1 MFEGIY
7 TALVTPFSKG
17 KLDLRRLEGLV
28 QSQIAGGVDG
38 VVPAGTTGESP
49 TLSPEEHLAVIQAT
63 IDFADKKLLVLA
75 GTGANS
81 TSEAIHFTQEA
92 EKLGADGSLQV
103 TPYYNKPSQE
113 GLFQH
118 FYAIAQ
124 ATKLP
129 IILYSIPGR
138 CGISIDVHTV
148 SRLRKTC
155 PNIIG
160 IKEAGGNADRVSRLR
175 QALDQ
180 KFVILSGDDALTLP
194 FLSVGA
200 NGAISV
206 ASNLLPDQVRFL
218 VRSYL
223 KGNPQESLT
232 VHQKLYPL
240 FKDLFLET
248 NPIPVKTALA
258 LCGRI
263 EPELR
268 LPLTPMAPANQER
281 LKQTLKNLNIKI
293 KTMQTNFSD
302 EFLQK
307 TK

>member
-17 KLDLRRLEGLV
+17 KLDLRRLESLV

-49 TLSPEEHLAVIQAT
+49 TLSPQEHLAVIKAAV
-63 IDFADKKLLVLA
+63 DFVDKNLLVLA

-92 EKLGADGSLQV
+92 EKLGAHGSLQV

-118 FYAIAQ
+118 FHAVAQ

-138 CGISIDVHTV
+138 CGVSIDVHTV
-148 SRLRKTC
+148 SRLCKAC
-155 PNIIG
+155 PNIVG
-160 IKEAGGNADRVSRLR
+160 IKEAGGDADRVSRLR
-175 QALDQ
+175 QELGQ
-180 KFVILSGDDALTLP
+180 QFVILSGDDALTLP

-200 NGAISV
+200 NGAVSV
-206 ASNLLPDQVRFL
+206 ASNLLPGQVSRL

-223 KGNPQESLT
+223 EGNSQESLA
-232 VHQKLYPL
+232 VHQRLYPL

-248 NPIPVKTALA
+248 NPVPVKTALA

-263 EPELR
+263 KPELR
-268 LPLTPMAPANQER
+268 LPLTPMHPGNQAQ
-281 LKQTLKNLNIKI
+281 LKQTLEKLNIK
-293 KTMQTNFSD
+293 TMPTSLPD
-302 EFLQK
+302 PSEK
-307 TK
+307 

>member
-1 MFEGIY
+1 MFEGTY

-17 KLDLRRLEGLV
+17 KLDLRRLESLV

-38 VVPAGTTGESP
+38 VAPAGTTGESP
-49 TLSPEEHLAVIQAT
+49 TLSPEEHLAVVQST

-81 TSEAIHFTQEA
+81 TSEAVHLTQEA
-92 EKLGADGSLQV
+92 EKLGANGSLQV

-118 FYAIAQ
+118 FSAVAQ

-138 CGISIDVHTV
+138 CGVSIDVHTV
-148 SRLRKTC
+148 SRLRKVC

-160 IKEAGGNADRVSRLR
+160 IKEAGGDADRVSHLR
-175 QALDQ
+175 QTLAQ
-180 KFVILSGDDALTLP
+180 EFVILSGDDALTLP

-206 ASNLLPDQVRFL
+206 ASNLLPGQVSRL
-218 VRSYL
+218 ARSYFE
-223 KGNPQESLT
+223 GNPQESLAI
-232 VHQKLYPL
+232 HQRLYPL

-248 NPIPVKTALA
+248 NPVPVKTALA

-268 LPLTPMAPANQER
+268 LPLTPMTPANQAQ
-281 LKQTLKNLNIKI
+281 LKQTLETMNIEMMSTSLPGDKL
-293 KTMQTNFSD
+293 KG
-302 EFLQK
+302 
-307 TK
+307 

>member
-17 KLDLRRLEGLV
+17 QLDLRRLENLV

-118 FYAIAQ
+118 FCAVAQ

-138 CGISIDVHTV
+138 CGVSIDVYTV
-148 SRLRKTC
+148 SRLRQAC

-160 IKEAGGNADRVSRLR
+160 IKEAGGDADRVSRLR

-206 ASNLLPDQVRFL
+206 ASNLLPGQVSRL

-223 KGNPQESLT
+223 EGNPQESLAI
-232 VHQKLYPL
+232 HQKLYPL
-240 FKDLFLET
+240 SKNLFLET

-263 EPELR
+263 DPELR
-268 LPLTPMAPANQER
+268 LPLTPMLPDNRER
-281 LKQTLKNLNIKI
+281 LKQTLENLNI
-293 KTMQTNFSD
+293 KTMQTNFFD
-302 EFLQK
+302 EFSQK
-307 TK
+307 MK

>member
-63 IDFADKKLLVLA
+63 IDFADKKLLVIA

-118 FYAIAQ
+118 FCAVAQ

-138 CGISIDVHTV
+138 CGVPIDVHTA
-148 SRLRKTC
+148 SRLRQAC

-160 IKEAGGNADRVSRLR
+160 IKEAGDDADRVSRLR

-180 KFVILSGDDALTLP
+180 QFVILSGDDALTLP

-200 NGAISV
+200 DGAISV
-206 ASNLLPDQVRFL
+206 ASNLLPSQVSRL
-218 VRSYL
+218 VRCYL
-223 KGNPQESLT
+223 EGNPQESLA

-263 EPELR
+263 DPELR
-268 LPLTPMAPANQER
+268 LPLTPMSPANRGR
-281 LKQTLKNLNIKI
+281 LKQTLENLNIKI

>member
-17 KLDLRRLEGLV
+17 QLDLRRLENLV

-118 FYAIAQ
+118 FCAVAQ

-138 CGISIDVHTV
+138 CGVSIDVHTV
-148 SRLRKTC
+148 SRLRKAC

-160 IKEAGGNADRVSRLR
+160 IKEAGGDADRVSRLR

-206 ASNLLPDQVRFL
+206 ASNLLPGQVSRL

-223 KGNPQESLT
+223 EGNHRESLAI
-232 VHQKLYPL
+232 HQKLYPL

-268 LPLTPMAPANQER
+268 LPLTPMSSDNREQ
-281 LKQTLKNLNIKI
+281 LKQTLENLNI
-293 KTMQTNFSD
+293 KTMQTNFFD
-302 EFLQK
+302 EFSQK
-307 TK
+307 MK

>member
-17 KLDLRRLEGLV
+17 KLDLRRLESLV

-49 TLSPEEHLAVIQAT
+49 TLSPQEHLVVIKAAV
-63 IDFADKKLLVLA
+63 DFAGKNLLVLA

-81 TSEAIHFTQEA
+81 TNEAVHFTQEA
-92 EKLGADGSLQV
+92 EKLGVHGSLQV

-118 FYAIAQ
+118 FHAVAQ

-138 CGISIDVHTV
+138 CGVPIDVHTV
-148 SRLRKTC
+148 ARLRKAC
-155 PNIIG
+155 PNIVG
-160 IKEAGGNADRVSRLR
+160 IKEAGGDADRVSRLR
-175 QALDQ
+175 QALGQ
-180 KFVILSGDDALTLP
+180 QFVILSGDDALTLP

-200 NGAISV
+200 NGAVSV
-206 ASNLLPDQVRFL
+206 ASNLLPSQVRLL

-223 KGNPQESLT
+223 EGNPQESLA
-232 VHQKLYPL
+232 VHQRLYPL

-248 NPIPVKTALA
+248 NPVPVKTALA

-268 LPLTPMAPANQER
+268 LPLTPMTPANQTQ
-281 LKQTLKNLNIKI
+281 LKQTLETLNIN
-293 KTMQTNFSD
+293 TMPTYLPGTS
-302 EFLQK
+302 K
-307 TK
+307 K

>member
-17 KLDLRRLEGLV
+17 KLDLRRLESLV

-38 VVPAGTTGESP
+38 VAPAGTTGESP
-49 TLSPEEHLAVIQAT
+49 TLSLEEHLAVIKAV
-63 IDFADKKLLVLA
+63 IDFAEKKILVLA
-75 GTGANS
+75 GSGANS
-81 TSEAIHFTQEA
+81 TSKAVHLTQEA

-118 FYAIAQ
+118 FCAVAQ

-138 CGISIDVHTV
+138 CGVPIEVHTV
-148 SRLRKTC
+148 SRLRKAC
-155 PNIIG
+155 PNIVG
-160 IKEAGGNADRVSRLR
+160 IKEAGGDADRVSRLR
-175 QALDQ
+175 QALGRQ
-180 KFVILSGDDALTLP
+180 FVILSGDDALTLP

-200 NGAISV
+200 NGAVSV
-206 ASNLLPDQVRFL
+206 ASNLLPDQVSRL
-218 VRSYL
+218 VLGYL
-223 KGNPQESLT
+223 GGNHRESLA

-248 NPIPVKTALA
+248 NPVPVKTALA

-268 LPLTPMAPANQER
+268 LPLAPMSPAKRSQ
-281 LKQTLKNLNIKI
+281 LKQTLETLNI
-293 KTMQTNFSD
+293 KTMQTNFFD
-302 EFLQK
+302 
-307 TK
+307 